1 VNIFW
6 KSSSSKKKTLRAK
19 LTETLEKL
27 AEIKE
32 IYPELNN
39 DAIIPGVSEVS
50 SDFYDVILSV
60 SCVCGYD
67 ESLFGSVWIVAEES
81 LWCILQEDKC
91 SAEETLLA
99 ADGFVRRINAPRRKL
114 SWLRMDLCGG

>member
-1 VNIFW
+1 M
-6 KSSSSKKKTLRAK
+6 
-19 LTETLEKL
+19 
-27 AEIKE
+27 
-32 IYPELNN
+32 LN
-39 DAIIPGVSEVS
+39 
-50 SDFYDVILSV
+50 FYDVILSV

-99 ADGFVRRINAPRRKL
+99 ADGFVRRINAPRGCMQRINAP
-114 SWLRMDLCGG
+114 RGGFIRPHTPF